1 MKYIIINE
9 ILACKI
15 SLFDFDRVFET
26 FLGPMIEVNHKDQK
40 SIEGNKGF

>member
-26 FLGPMIEVNHKDQK
+26 FLGSMIEVNHNDQK